1 MNVVLSIIYPAGLK
15 ILTDIHQNLRLPFTM
30 VLHGR
35 GTATDRMLDLLGIE
49 SRENRIVLTVADPQK
64 TRELI
69 EEQRRVL
76 YLGMPGNGLVIA
88 LPIKS
93 IGGGKTLAYLS
104 GDASPKYTPEA
115 TYDHE
120 LILAIANEGC
130 TDMVMDAARAA
141 GATGGT
147 VIHGKGVGQENAE
160 KVFQRLHRPGKGSGH
175 DRGLSSPEGRH
186 YAVHSEAGRPG
197 FQGRSHRPLPACQ
210 RNRRPAQAGELTRQR
225 FPLFKKGKFFAG
237 IRCSAGKA

>member
-1 MNVVLSIIYPAGLK
+1 MNIVLSIIYPAGLK

-147 VIHGKGVGQENAE
+147 VIHGKGVGQENA
-160 KVFQRLHRPGKGSGH
+160 K
-175 DRGLSSPEGRH
+175 
-186 YAVHSEAGRPG
+186 
-197 FQGRSHRPLPACQ
+197 
-210 RNRRPAQAGELTRQR
+210 
-225 FPLFKKGKFFAG
+225 KFFNVSIAQEKEVVMIVTYRPQKAAIMQSILKLAG
-237 IRCSAGKA
+237 PDSKAGAIVLSLPVSEIAGLRKQEN

>member
-1 MNVVLSIIYPAGLK
+1 MNIVLSIIYPAGLK

-147 VIHGKGVGQENAE
+147 VIHGKGVGQENA
-160 KVFQRLHRPGKGSGH
+160 K
-175 DRGLSSPEGRH
+175 
-186 YAVHSEAGRPG
+186 
-197 FQGRSHRPLPACQ
+197 
-210 RNRRPAQAGELTRQR
+210 
-225 FPLFKKGKFFAG
+225 KFFNVSIAQEKEVVMIVAYRPQKAAIMQSILKLAG
-237 IRCSAGKA
+237 PDSKAGAIVLSLPVSEIAGLRKQEN

>member
-1 MNVVLSIIYPAGLK
+1 MNIVLSIIYPAGLK

-49 SRENRIVLTVADPQK
+49 SRENRIVFTVAGPQK

-115 TYDHE
+115 AYDHE

-147 VIHGKGVGQENAE
+147 VIHGKGVGQENA
-160 KVFQRLHRPGKGSGH
+160 K
-175 DRGLSSPEGRH
+175 
-186 YAVHSEAGRPG
+186 
-197 FQGRSHRPLPACQ
+197 
-210 RNRRPAQAGELTRQR
+210 
-225 FPLFKKGKFFAG
+225 KFFNVSIAQEKEVVMIVTYRPQKAAIMQSILKLAG
-237 IRCSAGKA
+237 PDSKAGAIVLSLPVSEIAGLRKQEN

>member
-1 MNVVLSIIYPAGLK
+1 MNIVLSIIYPAGLK

-49 SRENRIVLTVADPQK
+49 SRENRIVLTVAYPQK

-147 VIHGKGVGQENAE
+147 VIHGKGVGQENA
-160 KVFQRLHRPGKGSGH
+160 K
-175 DRGLSSPEGRH
+175 
-186 YAVHSEAGRPG
+186 
-197 FQGRSHRPLPACQ
+197 
-210 RNRRPAQAGELTRQR
+210 
-225 FPLFKKGKFFAG
+225 KFFNVSIAQEKEVVMIVAYRPQKAAIMQSILKLAG
-237 IRCSAGKA
+237 PDSKAGAIVLSLPVSEIAGLRKQEN

>member
-1 MNVVLSIIYPAGLK
+1 MNIVLSIIYPAGLK

-30 VLHGR
+30 VLLGR

-147 VIHGKGVGQENAE
+147 VIHGKGVGQENA
-160 KVFQRLHRPGKGSGH
+160 K
-175 DRGLSSPEGRH
+175 
-186 YAVHSEAGRPG
+186 
-197 FQGRSHRPLPACQ
+197 
-210 RNRRPAQAGELTRQR
+210 
-225 FPLFKKGKFFAG
+225 KFFNVSIAQEKEVVMIVAYRPQKAAIMQSILKLAG
-237 IRCSAGKA
+237 PDSKAGAIVLSLPVSEIAGLRKQEN

>member
-1 MNVVLSIIYPAGLK
+1 MNIILSIIYPAGLK

-49 SRENRIVLTVADPQK
+49 SRENRIVLTVVDPQK

-115 TYDHE
+115 AYDHE

-147 VIHGKGVGQENAE
+147 VIHGKGVGQENA
-160 KVFQRLHRPGKGSGH
+160 K
-175 DRGLSSPEGRH
+175 
-186 YAVHSEAGRPG
+186 
-197 FQGRSHRPLPACQ
+197 
-210 RNRRPAQAGELTRQR
+210 
-225 FPLFKKGKFFAG
+225 KFFNVSIAQEKEVVMIVAYRPQKAAIMQSILKLAG
-237 IRCSAGKA
+237 PDSKAGAIVLSLPVSEIAGLRKQEN

>member
-1 MNVVLSIIYPAGLK
+1 MNIVLSIIYPAGLK

-147 VIHGKGVGQENAE
+147 VIHGKGVGQENAKEFFNVSIAQE
-160 KVFQRLHRPGKGSGH
+160 KEVVMIVAYRPQKAAIMQSILKLAGPDSKAGAIVLSLPVSEIA
-175 DRGLSSPEGRH
+175 GLRKQE
-186 YAVHSEAGRPG
+186 
-197 FQGRSHRPLPACQ
+197 
-210 RNRRPAQAGELTRQR
+210 N
-225 FPLFKKGKFFAG
+225 
-237 IRCSAGKA
+237 

>member
-1 MNVVLSIIYPAGLK
+1 MNIVLSIIYPAGLK
-15 ILTDIHQNLRLPFTM
+15 ILTDIHQNLRLPYTM

-147 VIHGKGVGQENAE
+147 VIHGKGVGQENAKKFFNVSIAQE
-160 KVFQRLHRPGKGSGH
+160 KEVVMIVAHRPQKAAIMQSILKLAGPDSKAGAIVLSLPVSEIA
-175 DRGLSSPEGRH
+175 GLRKQE
-186 YAVHSEAGRPG
+186 
-197 FQGRSHRPLPACQ
+197 
-210 RNRRPAQAGELTRQR
+210 N
-225 FPLFKKGKFFAG
+225 
-237 IRCSAGKA
+237 

>member
-1 MNVVLSIIYPAGLK
+1 MNIVLSIIYPAGLK

-49 SRENRIVLTVADPQK
+49 SRENRIMLTVADPQK

-147 VIHGKGVGQENAE
+147 VIHGKGVGQENA
-160 KVFQRLHRPGKGSGH
+160 K
-175 DRGLSSPEGRH
+175 
-186 YAVHSEAGRPG
+186 
-197 FQGRSHRPLPACQ
+197 
-210 RNRRPAQAGELTRQR
+210 
-225 FPLFKKGKFFAG
+225 KFFNVSIAQEKEVVMIVAYRPQKAAIMQSILKLAG
-237 IRCSAGKA
+237 PDSKAGAIVLSLPVSEIAGLRKQEN

>member
-1 MNVVLSIIYPAGLK
+1 MNIVLSIIYPAGLK

-64 TRELI
+64 TRDLL

-141 GATGGT
+141 GAGGGT
-147 VIHGKGVGQENAE
+147 VLHAKGTGSKRGEKFFGVSLADEKDMVYIIAYADEKAAIMRAINENAG
-160 KVFQRLHRPGKGSGH
+160 PGTKAGAICFSLPVSSVA
-175 DRGLSSPEGRH
+175 GLRERDEG
-186 YAVHSEAGRPG
+186 
-197 FQGRSHRPLPACQ
+197 
-210 RNRRPAQAGELTRQR
+210 
-225 FPLFKKGKFFAG
+225 
-237 IRCSAGKA
+237 

>member
-1 MNVVLSIIYPAGLK
+1 MNIVLSIIYPAGLK
-15 ILTDIHQNLRLPFTM
+15 ILTDIHQNLSLPFTM

-147 VIHGKGVGQENAE
+147 VIHGKGVGQENA
-160 KVFQRLHRPGKGSGH
+160 K
-175 DRGLSSPEGRH
+175 
-186 YAVHSEAGRPG
+186 
-197 FQGRSHRPLPACQ
+197 
-210 RNRRPAQAGELTRQR
+210 
-225 FPLFKKGKFFAG
+225 KFFNVSIAQEKEVVMIVAYRPQKAAIMQSILKLAG
-237 IRCSAGKA
+237 PDSKAGAIVLSLPVSEIAGLRKQEN

>member
-1 MNVVLSIIYPAGLK
+1 MNIVLSIIYPAGLK

-76 YLGMPGNGLVIA
+76 YLGLPGNGLVIA

-93 IGGGKTLAYLS
+93 IGGGKTLAYIS

-115 TYDHE
+115 THDHE

-147 VIHGKGVGQENAE
+147 VIHGKGVGQENA
-160 KVFQRLHRPGKGSGH
+160 K
-175 DRGLSSPEGRH
+175 
-186 YAVHSEAGRPG
+186 
-197 FQGRSHRPLPACQ
+197 
-210 RNRRPAQAGELTRQR
+210 
-225 FPLFKKGKFFAG
+225 KFFNVSIAQEKEVVMIVAYRPQKAAIMQSILKLAG
-237 IRCSAGKA
+237 PDSKAGAIVLSLPVSEIAGLRKQEN

>member
-1 MNVVLSIIYPAGLK
+1 MNIVLSIIYPAGLK

-147 VIHGKGVGQENAE
+147 VIHGKDVGQENA
-160 KVFQRLHRPGKGSGH
+160 K
-175 DRGLSSPEGRH
+175 
-186 YAVHSEAGRPG
+186 
-197 FQGRSHRPLPACQ
+197 
-210 RNRRPAQAGELTRQR
+210 
-225 FPLFKKGKFFAG
+225 KFFNVSIAQEKEVVMIVAYRPQKAAIMQSILKLAG
-237 IRCSAGKA
+237 PDSKAGAIVLSLPVSEIAGLRKQEN

>member
-1 MNVVLSIIYPAGLK
+1 MNIVLSIIYPAGLK

-104 GDASPKYTPEA
+104 GDVSPKYTPEA
-115 TYDHE
+115 AYDHE

-130 TDMVMDAARAA
+130 TDMVMDVARAA
-141 GATGGT
+141 GSTGGT
-147 VIHGKGVGQENAE
+147 VIHGKGVGQENA
-160 KVFQRLHRPGKGSGH
+160 K
-175 DRGLSSPEGRH
+175 
-186 YAVHSEAGRPG
+186 
-197 FQGRSHRPLPACQ
+197 
-210 RNRRPAQAGELTRQR
+210 
-225 FPLFKKGKFFAG
+225 KFFNVSIAQEKEVVMIVAYRPQKAAIMQSILKLAG
-237 IRCSAGKA
+237 PDSKAGAIVLSLPVSEIAGLRKQEN

>member
-1 MNVVLSIIYPAGLK
+1 MNIVLSIIYPAGLK

-147 VIHGKGVGQENAE
+147 VIHGKGVDQENA
-160 KVFQRLHRPGKGSGH
+160 K
-175 DRGLSSPEGRH
+175 
-186 YAVHSEAGRPG
+186 
-197 FQGRSHRPLPACQ
+197 
-210 RNRRPAQAGELTRQR
+210 
-225 FPLFKKGKFFAG
+225 KFFNVSIAQEKEVVMIVAYRPQKAAIMQSILKLAG
-237 IRCSAGKA
+237 PDSKAGAIVLSLPVSEIAGLRKQEN

>member
-1 MNVVLSIIYPAGLK
+1 MNIVLSIIYPAGLK

-147 VIHGKGVGQENAE
+147 VIHGKGVGQENA
-160 KVFQRLHRPGKGSGH
+160 K
-175 DRGLSSPEGRH
+175 
-186 YAVHSEAGRPG
+186 
-197 FQGRSHRPLPACQ
+197 
-210 RNRRPAQAGELTRQR
+210 
-225 FPLFKKGKFFAG
+225 KFFNVSIAQEKEVVMIVAYRPQTAAIMQSILKLAG
-237 IRCSAGKA
+237 PDSKAGAIVLSLPVSEIAGLRKQEN

>member
-1 MNVVLSIIYPAGLK
+1 MNIVLSSIYPAGLK

-104 GDASPKYTPEA
+104 GDVSPKYTPEA
-115 TYDHE
+115 AYDHE

-147 VIHGKGVGQENAE
+147 VIHGKGVGQENA
-160 KVFQRLHRPGKGSGH
+160 K
-175 DRGLSSPEGRH
+175 
-186 YAVHSEAGRPG
+186 
-197 FQGRSHRPLPACQ
+197 
-210 RNRRPAQAGELTRQR
+210 
-225 FPLFKKGKFFAG
+225 KFFNVSIAQEKEVVMIVAYRPQKAAIMQSILKLAG
-237 IRCSAGKA
+237 PDSKAGAIVLSLPVSEIAGLRKQEN

>member
-1 MNVVLSIIYPAGLK
+1 MNIVLSIIYPAGLK
-15 ILTDIHQNLRLPFTM
+15 ILTDIHQNLRLPFTL

-147 VIHGKGVGQENAE
+147 VIHGKGVGQENA
-160 KVFQRLHRPGKGSGH
+160 K
-175 DRGLSSPEGRH
+175 
-186 YAVHSEAGRPG
+186 
-197 FQGRSHRPLPACQ
+197 
-210 RNRRPAQAGELTRQR
+210 
-225 FPLFKKGKFFAG
+225 KFFNVSIAQEKEVVMIVAYRPQKAAIMQSILKLAG
-237 IRCSAGKA
+237 PDSKAGAIVLSLPVSEIAGLRKQEN